1 MTYGASKEMTRP
13 LVSATLIVR
22 DEEKFLGGCLASIR
36 ELIDEIIVVDTGS
49 RDRTRQIARSYGV
62 NVFDYAWH
70 DDFSAA
76 RNFALDRAHGEW
88 ILYIDADERIRSYDR
103 SALERELSDKSLV
116 ACTVRFHQR
125 TGFTAYP
132 EYRLFRRDDRI
143 RFEGVM
149 HETMLPSVMR
159 MVEDDGRRIGSSL
172 LTIDHLGYDGD
183 QTHKLQ
189 RNLHLLLKEIKCDPA
204 KLYLWWHLGTVYR
217 DLGRL
222 ADAEAAWRTGIELAE
237 SKSEREAEECLC
249 YIELAKL
256 LFTRQQ
262 DAMPFIDQALAL
274 QPGNW
279 LLQWLK
285 AKVFMASERYVEAIQ
300 IFEKLGSIDADAL
313 ITPVSYDKRIFGAA
327 AIAEIGQC
335 AFRMAR
341 YAESVEWYRRAE
353 LLAPDSLEFR
363 VKRQLA
369 SARAGAEKN
378 DTVPANS
385 VPSLAG

>member
-1 MTYGASKEMTRP
+1 VSKQTSRP

-22 DEEKFLGGCLASIR
+22 DEENFLGGCLASLR
-36 ELIDEIIVVDTGS
+36 DLIDEIVVVDTGS
-49 RDRTRQIARSYGV
+49 RDQTRQIALSYGV
-62 NVFDYAWH
+62 NVFDYDWH

-76 RNFALDRAHGEW
+76 RNFALDQAHGDW

-103 SALERELSDKSLV
+103 SVLKRELSDQNLV

-149 HETMLPSVMR
+149 HETILPSVMR
-159 MVEDDGRRIGSSL
+159 MAEDHERSVGSSH

-189 RNLHLLLKEIKCDPA
+189 RNLYLLQKELKCDPGRR
-204 KLYLWWHLGTVYR
+204 YLWWHLGTVYR

-222 ADAEAAWRTGIELAE
+222 VEAEAAWRTGIELAE
-237 SKSEREAEECLC
+237 AKGEREAEDCLC
-249 YIELAKL
+249 YIELSKL
-256 LFTRQQ
+256 LFAQQQ
-262 DAMPFIDQALAL
+262 DALPIVDRALAL
-274 QPGNW
+274 QSDNW
-279 LLQWLK
+279 LLLWLK
-285 AKVFMASERYVEAIQ
+285 AKVFMAGERYAEAIQ
-300 IFEKLGSIDADAL
+300 IFEKLGAIDADAL

-335 AFRMAR
+335 AFRMGR
-341 YAESVEWYRRAE
+341 YAESAEWYRRAE

-369 SARAGAEKN
+369 RARAETAE
-378 DTVPANS
+378 DRSDGRPTAS
-385 VPSLAG
+385 E

>member
-1 MTYGASKEMTRP
+1 
-13 LVSATLIVR
+13 LIVR
-22 DEEKFLGGCLASIR
+22 DEEKFLDGCLTSMHG
-36 ELIDEIIVVDTGS
+36 LIDEIVVVDTGS
-49 RDRTRQIARSYGV
+49 RDRTKQIAHSHGV
-62 NVFDYAWH
+62 NVFDFAWC

-103 SALERELSDKSLV
+103 GALERELSDRSLV
-116 ACTVRFHQR
+116 ACTVRFYQR
-125 TGFTAYP
+125 TGCTAYP

-159 MVEDDGRRIGSSL
+159 VAESDERRIGSSL

-183 QTHKLQ
+183 QKHKLQ
-189 RNLHLLLKEIKCDPA
+189 RNLHLLLEQLKRDPA
-204 KLYLWWHLGTVYR
+204 RLYLWWHLGTVYR

-222 ADAEAAWRTGIELAE
+222 ADAETSWYRGIELSE
-237 SKSEREAEECLC
+237 SNSEREAEDCLC

-256 LFTRQQ
+256 LIDRHQ
-262 DAMPFIDQALAL
+262 DALPLINRALAL

-279 LLQWLK
+279 FLQWLK
-285 AKVFMASERYVEAIQ
+285 AKVFTANECYVEAMQ
-300 IFEKLGSIDADAL
+300 IFRKLGSIDADAL
-313 ITPVSYDKRIFGAA
+313 IAPVAYDKRIFGAA

-335 AFRMAR
+335 AFRMGR
-341 YAESVEWYRRAE
+341 YAESAEWYRRAE
-353 LLAPDSLEFR
+353 LLAPSSLEFR

-369 SARAGAEKN
+369 SARAEAAKN
-378 DTVPANS
+378 QSGKSSACREPLATSSAVP
-385 VPSLAG
+385 

>member
-1 MTYGASKEMTRP
+1 MTHGVSKKTSRP

-22 DEEKFLGGCLASIR
+22 DEESFLDGCLSSIR
-36 ELIDEIIVVDTGS
+36 DLIDEIVVVDTGS
-49 RDRTRQIARSYGV
+49 RDRTREIALSHGA
-62 NVFDYAWH
+62 NVFDYAWR

-76 RNFALDRAHGEW
+76 RNFALDQAHSDW

-103 SALERELSDKSLV
+103 SALGRELNDQNLV
-116 ACTVRFHQR
+116 ACTLRFHQR
-125 TGFTAYP
+125 TGYTAYP

-149 HETMLPSVMR
+149 HETVLPSVMR
-159 MVEDDGRRIGSSL
+159 MAENEGRRVGSSD

-189 RNLHLLLKEIKCDPA
+189 RNLHLLQKELKCDSDRR
-204 KLYLWWHLGTVYR
+204 YLWWHLGTVYR

-222 ADAEAAWRTGIELAE
+222 ADAEAAWRTGIGIAE
-237 SKSEREAEECLC
+237 SKDEREAEDCLC
-249 YIELAKL
+249 YIELSKL
-256 LFTRQQ
+256 LFTLQQ
-262 DAMPFIDQALAL
+262 DALPIIDRALAL
-274 QPGNW
+274 QSDNW
-279 LLQWLK
+279 LLLWLK
-285 AKVFMASERYVEAIQ
+285 AKVFMAGERYAEAIQ
-300 IFEKLGSIDADAL
+300 IFEKLGAIDADAL

-335 AFRMAR
+335 AFRMRR
-341 YAESVEWYRRAE
+341 YEESAEWYRRAE

-369 SARAGAEKN
+369 HARTGNAEDRSDGRPAAAN
-378 DTVPANS
+378 D
-385 VPSLAG
+385 